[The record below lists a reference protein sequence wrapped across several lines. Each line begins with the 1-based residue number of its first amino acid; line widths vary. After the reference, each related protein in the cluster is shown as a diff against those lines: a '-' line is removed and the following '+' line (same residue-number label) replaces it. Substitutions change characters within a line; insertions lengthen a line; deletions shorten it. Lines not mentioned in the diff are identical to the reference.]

1 MNAWRARCWHYTP
14 FHPLNLSYYPM
25 ALGRGLSSLI
35 PNKKTGTAL
44 LDQPF
49 VMSSEGRLMEIPIRL
64 IDPNP
69 YQPRK
74 EFGKEELRSLAD
86 SIAEKGLLQPIV
98 VSPHGEGRY
107 HLVVGERRLRATEL
121 LGREKIT
128 AMVRSTE
135 DQEKLELAI
144 IENVQRKDLNPMER
158 SEAYY
163 QLREEFGLTIDDL
176 VRKTG
181 ESKSVIG
188 MLLHFMTV
196 PKEMQ
201 QAIRTGRLN
210 YKKARALTHALGDKP
225 DELMALWREAEE
237 TGMTSSE
244 LEQEA
249 PRRSGKK
256 QTFTSPTILEK
267 EKELEKVFGTRVR
280 ISSGRDGT
288 RYTIGIDLFSQK
300 ELFEII
306 DRLLKLPS

>member
-1 MNAWRARCWHYTP
+1 
-14 FHPLNLSYYPM
+14 M

-35 PNKKTGTAL
+35 PDKKTTTAL

-49 VMSSEGRLMEIPIRL
+49 GLSSEGRLVEIPVRL

-74 EFGKEELRSLAD
+74 EFGKEELRALAD

-107 HLVVGERRLRATEL
+107 HVVVGERRLRATQL

-128 AMVRSTE
+128 ALVRSTE

-158 SEAYY
+158 AEAYY
-163 QLREEFGLTIDDL
+163 KLQEEFGLTVDDIIK
-176 VRKTG
+176 KTG
-181 ESKSVIG
+181 ESRSVISS
-188 MLLHFMTV
+188 LLHFLIL

-201 QAIRTGRLN
+201 TAIRTGKLN

-225 DELMALWREAEE
+225 DELMALWREAER
-237 TGMTSSE
+237 TGMSSSE

-256 QTFTSPTILEK
+256 QIYTSPTILEK

-288 RYTIGIDLFSQK
+288 KYTIGIDLFSQK

-306 DRLLKLPS
+306 DRLLKLPV